1 MAEVGM
7 QTRLDPSIFKSY
19 DIRGIYPSELD
30 ESAAELIG
38 RAFVEFLRCSTVA
51 VGRDMR
57 ASSEPLF
64 QAFAGGVTAAGADVV
79 DLGLTSTDEL
89 YFAVGNFGYPAGAMI
104 TASHNPKEYNGFKL
118 CREKAIALSAETG
131 VYAIRDIAASGKFST
146 PARTGSVRPRDVLDD
161 FAQHCLSFIDRGKIR
176 PLKVAID
183 CGNGMGGLIVPAIFK
198 HLPVEVIP
206 LYFELD
212 GAFPNHPASPIEA
225 ENMADVQRAVRE
237 HGADLGAAFDGD
249 ADRVFITDERGEL
262 VGGDMV
268 TALVAKMLLRKH
280 PNATI
285 LYNLICSRSVPEI
298 INARGGR
305 PIRTRVGHS
314 IIKAVMREKDAIFGG
329 EHSGHFYFRDHYFAD
344 SGLIALLVV
353 LELRSQEGKTISE
366 LLRPI
371 NTRVRSGEINSRVDD
386 IPAKLAQLETH
397 YNDADEVDH
406 LDGVTIQYRDW
417 WCNVRPSNTEPLLRL
432 NVEADTPELLARK
445 TAELL
450 ALIKA

>member
-1 MAEVGM
+1 M
-7 QTRLDPSIFKSY
+7 QTRPNPNIFKSY
-19 DIRGIYPSELD
+19 DIRGIYPSEID

-64 QAFAGGVTAAGADVV
+64 RAFARGVTAGGADVV

-89 YFAVGNFGYPAGAMI
+89 YFAVGHFGYPAGAMI

-131 VYAIRDIAASGKFST
+131 VYAIRDIAASGRFTT
-146 PARTGSVRPRDVLDD
+146 PERTGTVRPRDVLDD
-161 FAQHCLSFIDRGKIR
+161 FAEHCLSFIDRGAIR

-198 HLPVEVIP
+198 HLPIDVIP

-212 GAFPNHPASPIEA
+212 GEFPNHPASPIEA

-280 PNATI
+280 PQATI

-298 INARGGR
+298 ISAEGGR
-305 PIRTRVGHS
+305 PVRTKVGHS
-314 IIKAVMREKDAIFGG
+314 IIKAVMREESAVFGG

-353 LELRSQEGKTISE
+353 IELMSRENMKISA
-366 LLRPI
+366 LIAPLDSR
-371 NTRVRSGEINSRVDD
+371 RRSGEINSRVDD
-386 IPAKLAQLETH
+386 IPAKLAELEAR
-397 YNDADEVDH
+397 YADAQIDH
-406 LDGVTIQYRDW
+406 LDGVTIQYADW

-432 NVEADTPELLARK
+432 NVEADTAELLERK

-450 ALIKA
+450 AMIRA